1 MVIPVLNFLNYSFIK
16 WYNPVWGGTYVS
28 PSVFIMAVT
37 VTPSQY
43 CGSRRDKRSTSLLN
57 VLTDV
62 FNNWRCTD
70 RARHYYSWVAIFILN
85 NWTSGQEEVWCWFE
99 MWHHCIVLSQRSSLV
114 SRIRDWAWER
124 CLWCLWWLWALC
136 EGNSGEAVLLKPG
149 SATTRMWGYKH
160 RHTLNILPQTRLWDL
175 LRGM

>member
-1 MVIPVLNFLNYSFIK
+1 MHTWTHTQSESVLWWSPVLNFLNYSFIK

-37 VTPSQY
+37 PSQY

-57 VLTDV
+57 VWTDV

-99 MWHHCIVLSQRSSLV
+99 MWHHCIVLSQRIRVHLLLQDQRLSMRAMSVMSVMAVSSVRRKFWGSCLIKA
-114 SRIRDWAWER
+114 RIS
-124 CLWCLWWLWALC
+124 
-136 EGNSGEAVLLKPG
+136 NHKNV
-149 SATTRMWGYKH
+149 
-160 RHTLNILPQTRLWDL
+160 RL
-175 LRGM
+175 